1 MDDQMTESQGDL
13 LGSVI
18 VLLSTALLLGAVHFA
33 STAVDK
39 RKVRWLTTLS
49 VILSIAG
56 VAIVIVT

>member
-1 MDDQMTESQGDL
+1 M
-13 LGSVI
+13 
-18 VLLSTALLLGAVHFA
+18 LLSTALLLGAVHFA

>member
-1 MDDQMTESQGDL
+1 MTEGQGDL
-13 LGSVI
+13 LGSLI
-18 VLLSTALLLGAVHFA
+18 VLLSTSLLLGAVHFA

-39 RKVRWLTTLS
+39 RKVRWLTMLS